1 MTRRRVRSAPERL
14 ETERLV
20 MRRPRE
26 ADAEAMFA
34 RYSNDPEV
42 TRYLGWPRHR
52 TVSDTRE
59 FLLFSDAEWARWP
72 AGPYVVESRTTGEL
86 LGGTGLGF
94 DSPDEAS
101 TGYVFARDAW
111 GQGYAT
117 ETLQAMVALAQD
129 LGVRRLYALCHPDHH
144 ASWRVLQKG
153 GFIREA
159 TLPRYAVFPNL
170 KPGMM
175 SDVFCYAAAFDA

>member
-1 MTRRRVRSAPERL
+1 MKKAPERL

-20 MRRPRE
+20 MRRPLA
-26 ADAEAMFA
+26 ADAEGMFT
-34 RYSNDPEV
+34 RYSSDAEV

-52 TVSDTRE
+52 TVSDTQE
-59 FLLFSDAEWARWP
+59 FLVFSDAEWARWP
-72 AGPYVVESRTTGEL
+72 AGPYVVESRATGEL

-94 DSPDEAS
+94 DAPSEAS

-111 GQGYAT
+111 GRGYAA
-117 ETLQAMVALAQD
+117 ETLRAMVGLALD
-129 LGVRRLYALCHPDHH
+129 LGVHRLYALCHPEHQ

-170 KPGMM
+170 KPGLM
-175 SDVFCYAAAFDA
+175 SDVLCYAAAIDA